1 MLFLGNIHRQLTLP
15 VHVAAV
21 HDVLRKQADGSIT
34 SLDVGRQLYEFALF
48 GMTTVALRRKIWR
61 LH

>member
-48 GMTTVALRRKIWR
+48 GMTTVASA
-61 LH
+61 